1 MDFIKVFLQNLVPII
16 IFLWLFYVLFKWIS
30 KFFRNNKY
38 EDALRMKIVIK
49 EDEKEDDYIAPQ
61 PQTTQ
66 VSAKLSPELY
76 KRLNGY
82 CDFKGLSKTYVINE
96 AVAKYLDEI
105 ENNTSNKEN
114 LA

>member
-1 MDFIKVFLQNLVPII
+1 MDFLMSFLQNLVPLVI
-16 IFLWLFYVLFKWIS
+16 LSWALYTLFKWLS
-30 KFFRNNKY
+30 GFFKNNKY
-38 EDALRMKIVIK
+38 EDELRMKIVIK

-105 ENNTSNKEN
+105 EAINPHIK
-114 LA
+114 

>member
-1 MDFIKVFLQNLVPII
+1 MDGLLFLIVAGGMIYFIYKILIKPFLQGYNEKDKKINIEL
-16 IFLWLFYVLFKWIS
+16 
-30 KFFRNNKY
+30 
-38 EDALRMKIVIK
+38 ALD
-49 EDEKEDDYIAPQ
+49 EEKENRIA
-61 PQTTQ
+61 QTTQ

-105 ENNTSNKEN
+105 EAINPHIK
-114 LA
+114 